1 VTLLIGRSRARANAA
16 SSILF
21 QLARMKSTSCS
32 VHGPY
37 LTWNEVTRGA
47 RKRSRSEKRRDMTR
61 HEEEGA
67 IGVHRTASRDPHDGS
82 PRLCNE
88 LGRRERYAATL
99 REVNPSPAELDEIR
113 LTVKFSAGIEAERS
127 GTASSSIQPS
137 SFFSLLDHL
146 VGASKQVGR

>member
-47 RKRSRSEKRRDMTR
+47 RMRSPGEKRRDMKRKVLSGFT
-61 HEEEGA
+61 E
-67 IGVHRTASRDPHDGS
+67 
-82 PRLCNE
+82 PRPGTLMTVRLPALDLCNE
-88 LGRRERYAATL
+88 LGRRERYAATV
-99 REVNPSPAELDEIR
+99 REVNPSPAELDDIR
-113 LTVKFSAGIEAERS
+113 LAVKFSGRHR
-127 GTASSSIQPS
+127 G
-137 SFFSLLDHL
+137 
-146 VGASKQVGR
+146 GAIRDGVVVDSA